1 MAEAIN
7 AHKKMAMGMTEGNVM
22 KKGGSVKKYA
32 SGGLAIFGPSIS
44 KKDKEILESPL
55 KKENSSVQKTKS
67 GGRVAK
73 YAKGGIAESKV
84 ANLPARGDKRNAGV
98 DFNAGK
104 AKVAT
109 LKKGGMAKR
118 PGIMIAIAMPK
129 KGSARGR

>member
-1 MAEAIN
+1 MTEAIN

-22 KKGGSVKKYA
+22 KKGGKVKKYA
-32 SGGLAIFGPSIS
+32 AGGA
-44 KKDKEILESPL
+44 
-55 KKENSSVQKTKS
+55 
-67 GGRVAK
+67 
-73 YAKGGIAESKV
+73 V

-109 LKKGGMAKR
+109 LKKGGMAKK